1 MDCSRQSS
9 KENTTSGLVVTV
21 ARAVSQL
28 SSVSPGQFKQNPFNG
43 LCTAITHHAD
53 LASAR
58 SGRRRREAKEGRS
71 EGWKG
76 GWQAV
81 GRSVM
86 FEPEP
91 AETTN
96 TAISIYFLLPY
107 LRENKTEVKLQ
118 VGK

>member
-1 MDCSRQSS
+1 MVWPLPSLTQWIWPAHRAEEEEKDGGMDGREGGRQS
-9 KENTTSGLVVTV
+9 V
-21 ARAVSQL
+21 
-28 SSVSPGQFKQNPFNG
+28 GQF
-43 LCTAITHHAD
+43 
-53 LASAR
+53 
-58 SGRRRREAKEGRS
+58 
-71 EGWKG
+71 
-76 GWQAV
+76 
-81 GRSVM
+81 M